1 MHLHIKKK
9 NQKHQQKKTKEIKKQ
24 IKKTGGPV
32 THSLMTEK
40 KRKRKKRSE
49 IEDALF
55 LSATTI
61 QFYPMK
67 RTFCNV

>member
-1 MHLHIKKK
+1 MHLHTKKK
-9 NQKHQQKKTKEIKKQ
+9 VWKK

-32 THSLMTEK
+32 THILMTKKNK
-40 KRKRKKRSE
+40 KRKESETE

-67 RTFCNV
+67 ITF

>member
-9 NQKHQQKKTKEIKKQ
+9 KVKK

-40 KRKRKKRSE
+40 REREELRDREKR
-49 IEDALF
+49 
-55 LSATTI
+55 
-61 QFYPMK
+61 
-67 RTFCNV
+67 

>member
-9 NQKHQQKKTKEIKKQ
+9 KKK

-40 KRKRKKRSE
+40 REREKSQTE
-49 IEDALF
+49 IREDALF

-67 RTFCNV
+67 ITFF

>member
-9 NQKHQQKKTKEIKKQ
+9 KEKKIR
-24 IKKTGGPV
+24 KTGGPV

-40 KRKRKKRSE
+40 KRKRKETE
-49 IEDALF
+49 IREDALF

-67 RTFCNV
+67 ITLF